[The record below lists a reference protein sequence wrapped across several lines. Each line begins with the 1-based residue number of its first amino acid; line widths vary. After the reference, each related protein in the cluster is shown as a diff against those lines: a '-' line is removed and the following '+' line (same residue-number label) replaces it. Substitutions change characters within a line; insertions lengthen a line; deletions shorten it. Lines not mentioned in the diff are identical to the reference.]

1 MSVSVSTMKAKLVA
15 AWGGR
20 AKIRRNLT
28 VAVADAA
35 ALVVAF
41 QVAFPEVGVAHAAE
55 FSLITRT
62 LAGIGVWLASK
73 AVTAI
78 VDGRSSGDETEPPEP
93 APPAAP
99 SFSVGGCAAGDP
111 T

>member
-1 MSVSVSTMKAKLVA
+1 MPTIKDRLVA

-20 AKIRRNLT
+20 AKIRRNLV

-41 QVAFPEVGVAHAAE
+41 QFAFPEVSAEHAAE
-55 FSLITRT
+55 FSLVTRT
-62 LAGIGVWLASK
+62 LAGAGIWLASK

-78 VDGRSSGDETEPPEP
+78 VEGR
-93 APPAAP
+93 AA
-99 SFSVGGCAAGDP
+99 SNSDADSP